1 VGEEMHWMRRRAL
14 AMTDRLV
21 GWRRHLHMNPEPS
34 MAEHDTARFVA
45 ERLREIGIEDVREG
59 IGETGVVGIV
69 WGQGERCVGLRAD
82 MDALEITEETGAEYA
97 SQRPGL
103 MHACGHDAHVA
114 GLLGAAAILHEM
126 REGLPGHV
134 KLVFQPGEE
143 GAGGALR
150 MIEDGVLRD
159 PAVSAIAGLHVFP
172 EIAAGRIELNR
183 GFVTAQSDD
192 VNLAIIGEAAHA
204 AHPDQGIDAIAIA
217 TQALAAIQQFVTRG
231 TDPVHRKVVTF
242 GTIQGGTR
250 RNVLAER
257 VELAGTVRTYETETR
272 EAIIDFIGNRLRA
285 LVGELG
291 GRLEVSIAEGYPPLC
306 NDDWALECMRDAACE
321 VLGPDRVS
329 EAEYPSL
336 GAEDFAFFPQVGGI
350 AAVMGQL
357 GSRDEER
364 GMTWPLHSTRAD
376 LPDDVVLPTAAA
388 VLANTALTMLAR
400 GRG

>member
-1 VGEEMHWMRRRAL
+1 MRRRAL
-14 AMTDRLV
+14 EMTDALV
-21 GWRRHLHMNPEPS
+21 AWRRHLHMNPEPS
-34 MAEHDTARFVA
+34 MAEHDTARFLA
-45 ERLREIGIEDVREG
+45 ECLREIGIEDVREG
-59 IGETGVVGIV
+59 IGETGVVGVV

-82 MDALEITEETGAEYA
+82 MDALEMTEETGAEYA

-103 MHACGHDAHVA
+103 MHACGHDAHMA

-134 KLVFQPGEE
+134 KLIFQPGEE

-150 MIEDGVLRD
+150 MIEDGVLED
-159 PAVSAIAGLHVFP
+159 PEVSAVAALHVIP
-172 EIAAGRIELNR
+172 EVAAGRLELNR

-192 VNLAIIGEAAHA
+192 VDLTVIGEAAHA
-204 AHPDQGIDAIAIA
+204 AHPDQGSDAVALTMQVLGAIE
-217 TQALAAIQQFVTRG
+217 QFITRS

-242 GTIQGGTR
+242 GTIHGGTR

-257 VELAGTVRTYETETR
+257 VELAGTVRTYESATR
-272 EAIIDFIGNRLRA
+272 EALIDFIGNRLRA
-285 LVGELG
+285 IVAELG
-291 GRLEVSIAEGYPPLC
+291 GRLEVSVTEGYPPLC
-306 NDDWALECMRDAACE
+306 NDDWALECMRDAASE
-321 VLGPDRVS
+321 VLGEGAVT

-336 GAEDFAFFPQVGGI
+336 GSEDFAFFPQVGGI
-350 AAVMGQL
+350 PAVMGRL

-376 LPDDVVLPTAAA
+376 LPDDVVVPTAAA

-400 GRG
+400 GVSA